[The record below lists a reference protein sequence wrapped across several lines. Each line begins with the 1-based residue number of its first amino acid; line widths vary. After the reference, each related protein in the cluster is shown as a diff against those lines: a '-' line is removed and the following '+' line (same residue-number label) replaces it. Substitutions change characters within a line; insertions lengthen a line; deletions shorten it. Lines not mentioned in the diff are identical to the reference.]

1 MMNRLAAQTEK
12 WNWRARIERIR
23 CGPSSVSCDHLA
35 FYEDDD
41 CFIRYRKAGKG
52 PPIVFLCDGPATL
65 EVYDELIATL
75 SASYTIIAFETP
87 GNGFSVPK
95 PSYSFSFQKT
105 NDVIARF
112 LRSVAGEQSIL
123 AFSCGA
129 SYAAVDIANRYTE
142 LCSRLIILQAPSW
155 QEELKWRK
163 RRDPKGLI
171 STPFVGQLIFPRMMK
186 PRAPVWY
193 ELSMAK
199 GPAVEHFCT
208 CTAHAFDR
216 GATFALPTMFQNYLV
231 GEKAPFGVPEQATL
245 VIWGEQDASHADTNK
260 ASSKS
265 LARSARVVTLGHVG
279 HFPEL
284 EDPAGFASL
293 VAEFTANLA

>member
-1 MMNRLAAQTEK
+1 MIERLAARMEK

-23 CGPSSVSCDHLA
+23 NGPPSGSCDHLA

-41 CFIRYRKAGKG
+41 CFIRYRKAGQG
-52 PPIVFLCDGPATL
+52 RPIVFLCDGPATL
-65 EVYDELIATL
+65 EVYDELFAAL
-75 SASYTIIAFETP
+75 SASFPVIAFETP

-95 PSYSFSFQKT
+95 PSYSFSFRET
-105 NDVIARF
+105 NDVVARF
-112 LRSVAGEQSIL
+112 LRSIAGEGAIL

-129 SYAAVDIANRYTE
+129 SYAAVDIAKRYPE
-142 LCSRLIILQAPSW
+142 LCSHLIIIQAPSW
-155 QEELKWRK
+155 REELKWKK

-186 PRAPVWY
+186 SRAPVWY

-199 GPAVEHFCT
+199 GPAVHRFCT
-208 CTAHAFDR
+208 CTAHAFDH

-231 GEKAPFGVPEQATL
+231 GDAPPFGVPEQATL
-245 VIWGEQDASHADTNK
+245 AIWGEQDASHADTDK
-260 ASSKS
+260 ASSRK
-265 LARSARVVTLGHVG
+265 LARSVRLVTLGHVG

-284 EDPAGFASL
+284 EDPVGFASL
-293 VAEFTANLA
+293 VAEFTGR